1 MGVLETGEDQSE
13 VIEPVVE
20 LFSGDGDAEAAGV
33 GEVGKALPPG
43 LMQLAED
50 DLLLRPVKA
59 APRLD
64 AALQRAADIAVE
76 IGMAAAQFLK
86 HADHPNAGRGLEDR
100 HDLGVPIGR
109 QRVGSPPAPRRFFLR
124 RRARIGLKPVSG
136 RG

>member
-64 AALQRAADIAVE
+64 AALQRATDIRVQVRVPPPQL
-76 IGMAAAQFLK
+76 GQ
-86 HADHPNAGRGLEDR
+86 HADRADAG
-100 HDLGVPIGR
+100 
-109 QRVGSPPAPRRFFLR
+109 
-124 RRARIGLKPVSG
+124 
-136 RG
+136 